1 MSDAQIVGD
10 FTMQAAHTAVQVVY
24 NYPLFFLGILPGILI
39 GALIP
44 TVTNWVRKQYND
56 AVIASHKSL
65 AAEVAAILG
74 QKPPAPPAA

>member
-1 MSDAQIVGD
+1 
-10 FTMQAAHTAVQVVY
+10 MQAAHTAVQVVY

-44 TVTNWVRKQYND
+44 TVTTWVRKQWSD
-56 AVIASHKSL
+56 AQIASHRAL

-74 QKPPAPPAA
+74 KDKTTPPAA